1 MPDLTDILLE
11 LQGQIVELQRRH
23 ENSDRPGVVHAVDVA
38 KKKVRLQ
45 IGGTD
50 NEPFLTPWVPYAQ
63 VAGEL
68 KIHSPP
74 SVGQQMMFRCP
85 DGDFRQG
92 YAIPYTWS
100 NQNPSPSDR
109 ADEHVTAFGQSKQT
123 IREGQLRH
131 EVGSSQVR
139 VSEERVRAVA
149 PMIDLN

>member
-1 MPDLTDILLE
+1 MDAIDILLE
-11 LQGQIVELQRRH
+11 FDFDLADIKRRL
-23 ENSDRPGVVHAVDVA
+23 ENSERHGVVHAVDVD
-38 KKKVRLQ
+38 KKKCRLR

-50 NEPFLTPWVPYAQ
+50 EEPFLTPWVPYSQ
-63 VAGEL
+63 VAGDL

-74 SVGQQMMFRCP
+74 SVGQQMTFRCP

-92 YAIPYTWS
+92 CVIPYTWS

-109 ADEHVTAFGQSKQT
+109 TDEHVTTFGQSKQT
-123 IREGQLRH
+123 IREGQLKQ

-139 VSEERVRAVA
+139 VSGERVRAVA